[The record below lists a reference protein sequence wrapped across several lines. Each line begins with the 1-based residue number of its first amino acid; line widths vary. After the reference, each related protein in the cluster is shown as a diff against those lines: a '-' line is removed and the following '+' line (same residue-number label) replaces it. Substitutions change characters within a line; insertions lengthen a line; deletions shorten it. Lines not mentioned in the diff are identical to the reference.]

1 MEAVIFDM
9 DGVIVDTE
17 PGFYIVANQ
26 FLERYGKSITKE
38 YFEQFFGGASEYMW
52 KTTTQMLGL
61 DVPVEECLKGTHEI
75 REQRI
80 REEGYEPI
88 EGTLDLIRELH
99 SQGIPLAVASSSS
112 KQEIER
118 VMDYFEITHC
128 FQALVSGKD
137 CEHLKPAPDVFLK
150 TARKL
155 CIKPEQCLVIEDSN
169 NGVTAAKSAGMGV
182 IGFRN
187 LEVANQ
193 ELRPADH
200 VVTSMKDITLELCR
214 SF

>member
-1 MEAVIFDM
+1 MEDNDSNAWTGYSCRGM
-9 DGVIVDTE
+9 SEGYTRN
-17 PGFYIVANQ
+17 PGTANQ
-26 FLERYGKSITKE
+26 
-38 YFEQFFGGASEYMW
+38 
-52 KTTTQMLGL
+52 
-61 DVPVEECLKGTHEI
+61 
-75 REQRI
+75 
-80 REEGYEPI
+80 EEGYEPI

-128 FQALVSGKD
+128 FRALVSGKD
-137 CEHLKPAPDVFLK
+137 CEHPKPAPDVILK
-150 TARKL
+150 AARKL

-169 NGVTAAKSAGMGV
+169 NGVTAAKSAGMSV

-200 VVTSMKDITLELCR
+200 VVTSNERHYSGIVQKFLKIYIGKLNLSKDVWGDLVVTKL
-214 SF
+214 

>member
-17 PGFYIVANQ
+17 PGFFIVANK

-38 YFEQFFGGASEYMW
+38 YFEQFFGGASVHMW
-52 KTTTQMLGL
+52 KTTTEMLGL

-75 REQRI
+75 REQ
-80 REEGYEPI
+80 
-88 EGTLDLIRELH
+88 
-99 SQGIPLAVASSSS
+99 
-112 KQEIER
+112 
-118 VMDYFEITHC
+118 
-128 FQALVSGKD
+128 
-137 CEHLKPAPDVFLK
+137 
-150 TARKL
+150 
-155 CIKPEQCLVIEDSN
+155 CLVIEDSN
-169 NGVTAAKSAGMGV
+169 NGVTAAKSAGMSV
-182 IGFRN
+182 IGFQN

-193 ELRPADH
+193 GLKPADH